1 MPINNITDQE
11 VAKLKA
17 TRSSIEWN
25 RVCDEIKNAR
35 GGEYPPDWWNRIMM
49 TGLMAQIHDAWEEA

>member
-1 MPINNITDQE
+1 MEIHNITDQE
-11 VAKLKA
+11 IANLNA

-25 RVCDEIKNAR
+25 SVCDQIKAAR

-49 TGLMAQIHDAWEEA
+49 TGLAAQIHDAWGEE